1 MKPVLTSNPFRKT
14 MNILARP
21 FTAVIA
27 ARRISLNWVGRAR
40 RARRFP
46 EITFG
51 NPGAGFSLQVA
62 SLLASLALAF
72 PCASPAAD
80 APQTGRK
87 FASPEEAV
95 ASLEVATAA
104 ADTNALR
111 DILGPASADLQN
123 PDRVQ
128 GTNELETFSAALAA
142 TNHLLRISD
151 TFVVLELGDD
161 LWPFPVPIVKTNGF
175 WYFDTDTGKD
185 ELLSRRIGRNELATI
200 PVMRAYVD
208 AQREYAST
216 DHNGDEI
223 LQYAQRLVSSPGKQD
238 GLYWP
243 SAFEGDESPLG
254 PLVAYAQAK
263 GYNPEL
269 REEEETQRGPYHG
282 YYFKILTRQGKHAPV
297 GKCNYITNGHMIGG
311 FAMVAWPAE
320 YGESG
325 VMTFIVNQQ
334 GRVYQKDLGPKTS
347 KLAAGMKAYDPDSSW
362 TLSSD

>member
-1 MKPVLTSNPFRKT
+1 MKPGFNSNPFGKI
-14 MNILARP
+14 MNISAIP
-21 FTAVIA
+21 ITVVI
-27 ARRISLNWVGRAR
+27 
-40 RARRFP
+40 
-46 EITFG
+46 
-51 NPGAGFSLQVA
+51 PGAAFSLQA
-62 SLLASLALAF
+62 AILLASLALAF
-72 PCASPAAD
+72 PCASHAGE
-80 APQTGRK
+80 APNTGRR

-95 ASLEVATAA
+95 ASLQVATAA
-104 ADTNALR
+104 GDTNALR
-111 DILGPASADLQN
+111 EILGPGSADLQN
-123 PDRVQ
+123 PDRIQ
-128 GTNELETFSAALAA
+128 ATNELKTFSEALAQ

-161 LWPFPVPIVKTNGF
+161 LWPFPVPIVKTNGG

-185 ELLSRRIGRNELATI
+185 ELLGRRVGRNELATI
-200 PVMRAYVD
+200 PVMRAYVN

-254 PLVAYAQAK
+254 PLVAYAQVE

-282 YYFKILTRQGKHAPV
+282 YYFKILTRQGKHARG
-297 GKCNYITNGHMIGG
+297 GKYNYVINGHMIAG

-325 VMTFIVNQQ
+325 IMTFIVSQQ

-347 KLAAGMKAYDPDSSW
+347 KLAAGMKDYDPDSSW
-362 TLSSD
+362 TLSRD